1 MGGTAFVWTPE
12 SSDRVLGFS
21 FPSPDLLPQKTS
33 PGNQHSQEKGSWT
46 LFLGEGQ
53 DERLVSGHGVWP
65 PPLATREPEVTERQ

>member
-1 MGGTAFVWTPE
+1 MWGTASVWTSE
-12 SSDRVLGFS
+12 SSKVSGLS

-53 DERLVSGHGVWP
+53 DERLVSGDDVWP
-65 PPLATREPEVTERQ
+65 PSLATREPEVTERQ